1 VLVLFLTDDRL
12 VDRRRIKECEGS
24 STEMY
29 TNELHEA
36 LLRKHNTDFWK
47 GWRSKFESVNECK
60 QVEGCVDADVIVGKF
75 FIKSYACN
83 NALRADE
90 LRQRICSVAADETR

>member
-1 VLVLFLTDDRL
+1 
-12 VDRRRIKECEGS
+12 
-24 STEMY
+24 MY

-36 LLRKHNTDFWK
+36 LLRKHNTNFGK

-75 FIKSYACN
+75 
-83 NALRADE
+83 
-90 LRQRICSVAADETR
+90 

>member
-1 VLVLFLTDDRL
+1 M
-12 VDRRRIKECEGS
+12 C
-24 STEMY
+24 

-75 FIKSYACN
+75 CDFFVKSCACN
-83 NALRADE
+83 NARRADE
-90 LRQRICSVAADETR
+90 LRQEYVVLRQNYGGFPIIDNDHFDTEMVSKIIF

>member
-1 VLVLFLTDDRL
+1 
-12 VDRRRIKECEGS
+12 
-24 STEMY
+24 MY

-36 LLRKHNTDFWK
+36 LLRKHNTDFGK

-75 FIKSYACN
+75 CDHFVKSYACN
-83 NALRADE
+83 NAHRADE
-90 LRQRICSVAADETR
+90 LRQEYVVLRQNYTVVSQLLIMITLIRRWSVKLFLI